1 MSKAD
6 RCWHRRHEA
15 AWKLLTDVTGD
26 MGNKNKPP
34 SPIEKRLGDFRQM
47 RLSPINDIDVLNG
60 LIFAGLGGGVVYV
73 STSYDFGTVAR
84 MGPGFFPR
92 VLGVLLIGL
101 GIVIASRGFLTPR
114 AKLTIERLRPIFAIG
129 GSLIAFG
136 WILPRFG
143 FVPALIASC
152 LLAMAAIQR
161 SSLKE
166 MVLLPLVLCVFCSLV
181 FIYGLGLAIPLA
193 KW

>member
-1 MSKAD
+1 
-6 RCWHRRHEA
+6 
-15 AWKLLTDVTGD
+15 
-26 MGNKNKPP
+26 
-34 SPIEKRLGDFRQM
+34 M
-47 RLSPINDIDVLNG
+47 RLSPINDVDVLSG
-60 LIFAGLGGGVVYV
+60 LIFTGLGAGVVYA
-73 STSYDFGTVAR
+73 STSYDFGSIAR

-92 VLGVLLIGL
+92 VLGILLTILGL
-101 GIVIASRGFLTPR
+101 VITTRGVLTPR
-114 AKLTIERLRPIFAIG
+114 AKLTIERLRPIVAIG
-129 GSLIAFG
+129 GSLVAFG

-143 FVPALIASC
+143 FAPALIASC

-166 MVLLPLVLCVFCSLV
+166 MALLPILLCAFCSIV